1 MTGGYLQSMLFL
13 MNRSEPIRQ
22 SSLLMVLA
30 SGLDDPESL
39 VKGLEAL
46 AAESGA
52 PWSHRVL
59 HLQALLEQGQQLSD
73 ALRSAD
79 GLVPD
84 QTMVAIRVA
93 EESGCLKQV
102 LADEAHRLM
111 STASITA
118 QSGGGMTAGIAWVA
132 VIGTIVCGLL
142 SFLMMFIVPK
152 FKKIF
157 SDFGVEMP
165 EMTDSVISVSDW
177 VVEFGYLFI
186 LPVFTVIC
194 YVSWFVLSSSIRRL
208 SEGYF
213 PGSKWFPRYWS
224 PLILRMLSIQV
235 AAEKPISDGLRCI
248 LSEFRPGRAQQKLS
262 AVRVRTEAGSDC
274 WEALGENGFLR
285 HREVAF
291 LHAAK
296 RTNHLDWALLHLSK
310 SVERSQDTWR
320 VRIQNAISPV
330 AILVIGAVVGTVCVA
345 MFMPLI
351 ELVNKLS
358 PEAMQ

>member
-30 SGLDDPESL
+30 SGLDDPDSL

-73 ALRSAD
+73 ALHSAE

-111 STASITA
+111 NMASTAA
-118 QSGGGMTAGIAWVA
+118 QTGGGMMAGIAWILVM
-132 VIGTIVCGLL
+132 GTIIASMLG
-142 SFLMMFIVPK
+142 FLMMFIIPK

-157 SDFGVEMP
+157 ADFGMDLP
-165 EMTDSVISVSDW
+165 QMTTSMIEVSDW
-177 VVEFGYLFI
+177 TFSYGYLFV
-186 LPVFTVIC
+186 LPAFTLFC
-194 YVSWFVLSSSIRRL
+194 YVSWFSVSAAIRRL
-208 SEGYF
+208 SEGHI
-213 PGSKWFPRYWS
+213 PGTGWFPRFWS
-224 PLILRMLSIQV
+224 PLILRMLSVQV
-235 AAEKPISDGLRCI
+235 AAERPITEGLRAI
-248 LSEFRPGRAQQKLS
+248 LTELRPSRAQQKLS
-262 AVRVRTEAGSDC
+262 ATRVQTEAGTDC
-274 WEALGENGFLR
+274 WEALRDNGFLR
-285 HREVAF
+285 SREVSF
-291 LHAAK
+291 LHAAT
-296 RTNHLDWALLHLSK
+296 RSNHLDWALLHLSK
-310 SVERSQDTWR
+310 AVERSHEAWG
-320 VRIQNAISPV
+320 VRLQNAIVPV
-330 AILVIGAVVGTVCVA
+330 AILFMGAVVGSVCVA

-351 ELVNKLS
+351 QLVHDLS
-358 PEAMQ
+358 PEGMQ